1 MTTLIKLLDANIA
14 DIIFETQI
22 VTRNGGYCE
31 TCYYEYD
38 VLEGRIGFILD
49 DGTEHILTDFSD
61 MDEFKAVDAVGIS
74 TADMFRVFLD
84 HQFLDLLA
92 NIKLQN
98 LNSVLA
104 QRLYDLADTN
114 RKKNLLQSTF
124 YEYLK
129 NYDYLEDED

>member
-1 MTTLIKLLDANIA
+1 MTTLIKLLDANIT

-22 VTRNGGYCE
+22 VTRSDGYCE

-38 VLEGRIGFILD
+38 VLEGRIGFTLD

-61 MDEFKAVDAVGIS
+61 VDEFKAVDAVGIS

-92 NIKLQN
+92 NIKLEN